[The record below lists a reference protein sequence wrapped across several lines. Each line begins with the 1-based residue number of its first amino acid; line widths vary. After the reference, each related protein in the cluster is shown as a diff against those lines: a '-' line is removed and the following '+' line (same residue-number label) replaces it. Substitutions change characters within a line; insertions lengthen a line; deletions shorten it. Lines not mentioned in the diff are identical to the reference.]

1 MPIPKPNTGE
11 SREDFMGR
19 CLSSDIMQQEYSDN
33 SQRFAVCSSSFDDK
47 DKKMFDEKRQIA
59 PDVFSTEEEARER
72 ANEIGCVGFHS
83 HNQDGELIYMPCQS
97 HVEYE
102 ELVGKPLNAPKTSKN
117 VQQEIIKKT
126 DYLDL
131 EADFKIITDT
141 KAYGDDD
148 DDKEKDKGMFEGYAS
163 IFGNKDLGN
172 DVIEKGAFMR
182 SLRRKGPKKIKML
195 YQHDTKEP
203 IGVFDAVKED
213 MNGLYVK
220 GRLAMGT
227 QKGKE
232 VYELMKM
239 GAIDGLSVGY
249 RVDAKGYSYND
260 KRKYRVLKEVDL
272 MEISAVT
279 FPMNPRARIQAVKSD
294 FTVREWEHKLR
305 EVGDL
310 SHSEAKVAASA
321 VHKAL
326 SQREV
331 DKDAD

>member
-1 MPIPKPNTGE
+1 MPIPKPKSGE
-11 SREDFMGR
+11 SRDKFMSR
-19 CLSSDIMQQEYSDN
+19 CLSSDVMQQDYSDN
-33 SQRFAVCSSSFDDK
+33 AQRFAVCSSSFDDK
-47 DKKMFDEKRQIA
+47 DKKMFDE
-59 PDVFSTEEEARER
+59 EE
-72 ANEIGCVGFHS
+72 
-83 HNQDGELIYMPCQS
+83 
-97 HVEYE
+97 
-102 ELVGKPLNAPKTSKN
+102 
-117 VQQEIIKKT
+117 QEIT
-126 DYLDL
+126 TGYFEV
-131 EADFKIITDT
+131 EAEL
-141 KAYGDDD
+141 KAYHDDD
-148 DDKEKDKGMFEGYAS
+148 EKEKDKGMFEGYAS

-182 SLRRKGPKKIKML
+182 SLRRKGAKKIKML

-203 IGVFDAVKED
+203 IGVFDKVMED
-213 MNGLYVK
+213 QNGLYVK

-249 RVDAKGYSYND
+249 RVDAKGHHYDD
-260 KRKYRVLKEVDL
+260 KRKYRVLKEGAL

-294 FTVREWEHKLR
+294 MTVREWEHKLR
-305 EVGDL
+305 EVGNL
-310 SHSEAKVAASA
+310 SHSESKVAASA

-331 DKDAD
+331 DKDADLLGIINATTQILTK